1 MSTTTASREPRK
13 TGLFA
18 ALLSANA
25 DKMLA
30 YNAVEEVRDMAGE
43 NIDAKFEAVN
53 TKFEAQ
59 NAKFEAQNAKIDA
72 LRWMTGGLYL
82 FIPIAMGVLALI
94 LKS

>member
-59 NAKFEAQNAKIDA
+59 NAKIDA

>member
-18 ALLSANA
+18 ALRSANA
-25 DKMLA
+25 DEMLA

-43 NIDAKFEAVN
+43 NIDAKCEAVN
-53 TKFEAQ
+53 T
-59 NAKFEAQNAKIDA
+59 KFEAQNAKIDA

>member
-18 ALLSANA
+18 ALRSANA
-25 DKMLA
+25 DEMLA

-53 TKFEAQ
+53 T
-59 NAKFEAQNAKIDA
+59 KFEAQNAKIDA